1 VHHFA
6 QKTKDFHFTS
16 EHFQGLKWEHN
27 IKVIYIL
34 GSLMNNKQEIRKR
47 KFEIC
52 LVPVK
57 IEPNRPGVS
66 RFLLQD
72 TKKIETSRK
81 FAGGIQ
87 QENEIQSSKMF

>member
-1 VHHFA
+1 MHHFA

-34 GSLMNNKQEIRKR
+34 GSLKNNKQERV
-47 KFEIC
+47 FEIY

-57 IEPNRPGVS
+57 IEPNIPGVS